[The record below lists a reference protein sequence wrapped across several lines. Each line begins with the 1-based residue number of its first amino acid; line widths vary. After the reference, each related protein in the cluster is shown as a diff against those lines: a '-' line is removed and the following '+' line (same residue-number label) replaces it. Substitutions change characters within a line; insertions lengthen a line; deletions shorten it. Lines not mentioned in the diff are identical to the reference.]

1 MKIIVLLDSR
11 RKAIYNSKM
20 PPFKKEVFDLYTKTP
35 RGVKKST
42 IILINNNG
50 VWEEHKEYY
59 HYAPSAMTYGKE
71 SRYNSIGEGTF
82 RAKTILY

>member
-1 MKIIVLLDSR
+1 MKIIVTLDSR

-20 PPFKKEVFDLYTKTP
+20 PALSKEVFDLYTKTP
-35 RGVKKST
+35 KGTKKST

-50 VWEEHKEYY
+50 TWEEPKEEY

-71 SRYNSIGEGTF
+71 SKYNSIGEGLF